1 MLGKFAAIIGPPMMG
16 YIGLITGNPRIG
28 ILSIVILFILGGF
41 ILTKVDLQEGERIS
55 ESV

>member
-1 MLGKFAAIIGPPMMG
+1 MMG

-28 ILSIVILFILGGF
+28 ILSIVILFIAGGF